1 MASDYGT
8 YLAANILNEDRIVTY
23 RLLSRALKVHV
34 NIAKEM
40 LFEFHQQQNR
50 KKPGTVYAS
59 YLIAGK
65 KLPTDQQ
72 KANYVEGADRE
83 AGYMGSSPPF
93 RSTPQAGALESNED
107 IPILSITLVREGDLE
122 QARKNYESISSIH
135 VYCLGPSLMKDP
147 EALSDANR
155 EIIENYRDQDP
166 LEVASTYGTVINK
179 TVRRRAGHRAA
190 TSASVAPPPAPKA
203 TAGTLKAEPKA
214 EPKAVISEP
223 KPNPAV
229 SLTSSAKASK
239 GFFGKTVPKG
249 DAPATK
255 DTPAPRNTAVTNR
268 KDSGGIFASFAKAK
282 QPIVKYEAAADI
294 SEDSPMKDA
303 SDDEEETYVPPPS
316 KPKKDVQEDRESR
329 KEREAALMQMMEEDD
344 EEEEPSLSTV
354 PQDAPEKEDK
364 ESMSPDVL
372 PTTSQDPQ
380 EHMEVSGGR
389 RRGRRRVMKKITT
402 KDDEGYLVTKEEP
415 SWESFS
421 EDEPVIRAK
430 PSIPSTSSGPKS
442 KKPAGKPGQGNI
454 MAFFAKKT

>member
-50 KKPGTVYAS
+50 KKPGTVHAS

-65 KLPTDQQ
+65 KLPTDQP
-72 KANYVEGADRE
+72 KAHYVKGADGE
-83 AGYMGSSPPF
+83 AGYMASSPPF
-93 RSTPQAGALESNED
+93 RNTPQAGALESDGD
-107 IPILSITLVREGDLE
+107 IPTLSITLVREGDLE

-166 LEVASTYGTVINK
+166 LEAASTYGTVINK
-179 TVRRRAGHRAA
+179 AVRRRPGHRVA
-190 TSASVAPPPAPKA
+190 TSTAAAPPPALKA
-203 TAGTLKAEPKA
+203 TTSTLNAEPKA

-223 KPNPAV
+223 KPDPAA
-229 SLTSSAKASK
+229 SSMSSTKASK
-239 GFFGKTVPKG
+239 GFFGKTISKG

-255 DTPAPRNTAVTNR
+255 DIPAPKNTAVANR
-268 KDSGGIFASFAKAK
+268 KGSGGIFASFAKAK
-282 QPIVKYEAAADI
+282 QPTIKHEAVDV

-329 KEREAALMQMMEEDD
+329 KAREAALMQMMEEDD

-354 PQDAPEKEDK
+354 PQDAVENEDA
-364 ESMSPDVL
+364 ESMTPDVL
-372 PTTSQDPQ
+372 PPASQEPQ

-402 KDDEGYLVTKEEP
+402 KDEEGYLVTKEEP

-421 EDEPVIRAK
+421 EDEPVTKAK
-430 PSIPSTSSGPKS
+430 ASIPSSSSGPKA
-442 KKPAGKPGQGNI
+442 KKLAAKPGQGNI

>member
-40 LFEFHQQQNR
+40 LFDFHQQQNR
-50 KKPGTVYAS
+50 KKPGTVHAS

-65 KLPTDQQ
+65 KLTTDQP
-72 KANYVEGADRE
+72 KAHHGEGADAD
-83 AGYMGSSPPF
+83 AGYMASSPLF
-93 RSTPQAGALESNED
+93 RSTPQDHALELNGD
-107 IPILSITLVREGDLE
+107 IPTLSVTLVREGDLE
-122 QARKNYESISSIH
+122 NARKTYESISSIH

-166 LEVASTYGTVINK
+166 IEAASTYGTVINK
-179 TVRRRAGHRAA
+179 TVRRRTGHRVA
-190 TSASVAPPPAPKA
+190 TSAVVAPPA
-203 TAGTLKAEPKA
+203 TVKSATSTLQEEPKA
-214 EPKAVISEP
+214 IISEP
-223 KPNPAV
+223 KPDPAV
-229 SLTSSAKASK
+229 SSTSSTKASK
-239 GFFGKTVPKG
+239 GFFGKPVSKG

-255 DTPAPRNTAVTNR
+255 DIPAAKNTAVANR
-268 KDSGGIFASFAKAK
+268 EGSGGIFASFAKAK
-282 QPIVKYEAAADI
+282 KPAVKQEAVGV

-329 KEREAALMQMMEEDD
+329 KAREAALMQMMEEDD
-344 EEEEPSLSTV
+344 DEESTLSDV
-354 PQDAPEKEDK
+354 PQDAPKKEDI
-364 ESMSPDVL
+364 ESMTPTVL
-372 PTTSQDPQ
+372 PTSSQEQQ
-380 EHMEVSGGR
+380 EHTEVSGGR

-402 KDDEGYLVTKEEP
+402 RDEEGYLVTKEEP

-421 EDEPVIRAK
+421 EDEPVAK
-430 PSIPSTSSGPKS
+430 AKASTPSSSGPKA

>member
-40 LFEFHQQQNR
+40 LFDFHQQQNR
-50 KKPGTVYAS
+50 KKPGTVHAS

-65 KLPTDQQ
+65 KLPTDQP
-72 KANYVEGADRE
+72 KAPNVDGADGE
-83 AGYMGSSPPF
+83 AGYMQSSPPF
-93 RSTPQAGALESNED
+93 RSTPQDGALESNGD
-107 IPILSITLVREGDLE
+107 IPTLSVTLVREGDLE

-135 VYCLGPSLMKDP
+135 VYCLGPSLMKDL

-155 EIIENYRDQDP
+155 EIVEKYRDQDP
-166 LEVASTYGTVINK
+166 LEAASTYGTVINK
-179 TVRRRAGHRAA
+179 TVRRRAGHRVA
-190 TSASVAPPPAPKA
+190 TSAAVAPPPALKA
-203 TAGTLKAEPKA
+203 TTSTLKTEPKA
-214 EPKAVISEP
+214 EPKAGISEP
-223 KPNPAV
+223 KPDPAI
-229 SLTSSAKASK
+229 SSTSSTKASK

-255 DTPAPRNTAVTNR
+255 DIPAQKNTASLKR
-268 KDSGGIFASFAKAK
+268 EGSGGIFASFAKAK
-282 QPIVKYEAAADI
+282 KPAVKPEAVDV

-316 KPKKDVQEDRESR
+316 KPKKDVEENRESR
-329 KEREAALMQMMEEDD
+329 KAREAALLQMMEEDE

-354 PQDAPEKEDK
+354 PQDSPEKEDV
-364 ESMSPDVL
+364 ESVTPDVL
-372 PTTSQDPQ
+372 PTASQEQQ

-389 RRGRRRVMKKITT
+389 RRGRRRIVKKVTT
-402 KDDEGYLVTKEEP
+402 KDEEGYLVTKEEP
-415 SWESFS
+415 GWESFS
-421 EDEPVIRAK
+421 EDEPVVKAK
-430 PSIPSTSSGPKS
+430 SSVPSSSSGPKG

-454 MAFFAKKT
+454 MAFFAKKA

>member
-50 KKPGTVYAS
+50 KKPGTVHAS

-65 KLPTDQQ
+65 KLPTDQP
-72 KANYVEGADRE
+72 KAHHGEGAEGDG
-83 AGYMGSSPPF
+83 GYIASSPPF
-93 RSTPQAGALESNED
+93 RSSPQAGGLESNEY
-107 IPILSITLVREGDLE
+107 IPTLSITLVREGDLE

-147 EALSDANR
+147 EAQSDANR

-166 LEVASTYGTVINK
+166 LEAASTYGTVINK
-179 TVRRRAGHRAA
+179 TVRRRAGHRVA
-190 TSASVAPPPAPKA
+190 TSAAVASPPALKA
-203 TAGTLKAEPKA
+203 TTSTLKGEPKA
-214 EPKAVISEP
+214 EPKSVISEP
-223 KPNPAV
+223 KPDPAA
-229 SLTSSAKASK
+229 SSTSSTKASK

-249 DAPATK
+249 DAPAPK
-255 DTPAPRNTAVTNR
+255 DIPAPRNTTIADR
-268 KDSGGIFASFAKAK
+268 KGSGGIFASFAKTK
-282 QPIVKYEAAADI
+282 QPAVKHEAVDV

-329 KEREAALMQMMEEDD
+329 KAREAALKQMMEEEEE
-344 EEEEPSLSTV
+344 EEEEPSLPTV
-354 PQDAPEKEDK
+354 PQDAPEKEDT
-364 ESMSPDVL
+364 ETMTPDVL
-372 PTTSQDPQ
+372 PTASQEPQ

-402 KDDEGYLVTKEEP
+402 KDEEGYLVTKEEP

-421 EDEPVIRAK
+421 EDEPVTKAK
-430 PSIPSTSSGPKS
+430 VSIPSSSSGPKT
-442 KKPAGKPGQGNI
+442 KKPVGKPGQGNI